1 MTTDYSAV
9 AERQLDDLEGGTDID
24 LYLDVLQAC
33 KEIFDR
39 PDIARSRS
47 AAISTDNGIVF
58 RLPVKGRYPYKI
70 FWTQT
75 ESDVCVEAV
84 FRYS

>member
-1 MTTDYSAV
+1 MTADYSAT
-9 AERQLDDLEGGTDID
+9 AERQLDDLENDTDIA

-33 KEIFDR
+33 KDVLDHPET
-39 PDIARSRS
+39 ARIRS
-47 AAISTDNGIVF
+47 AAVTTENGIVF

-75 ESDVCVEAV
+75 EDSVCIEAV